1 MRVAG
6 RIGRLVRS
14 VLGVPLRFLE
24 WVYRPRRLPADPL
37 PRTGRP
43 QTAAEREA
51 ARARSDQ
58 AARAHEIR
66 RGPRGGGGSA
76 I

>member
-6 RIGRLVRS
+6 RIARIVRS

-24 WVYRPRRLPADPL
+24 WVYRPRRMPADP
-37 PRTGRP
+37 PSRAGRA
-43 QTAAEREA
+43 QTSAEREA

-58 AARAHEIR
+58 VARAHEIR
-66 RGPRGGGGSA
+66 RGPSA
-76 I
+76 GPPV